1 MACPNCKTASS
12 PFGVYCM
19 SCEPAES
26 ANTATGTVIITSD
39 PVSTPDD
46 APIAD
51 IPLPKIGIPPEYV
64 SILTD
69 IADML
74 AGNEDR
80 VDVTPL
86 LRIATWAIEFELA
99 DRVMDGLDPLLDVGG
114 MSH

>member
-1 MACPNCKTASS
+1 MSCPSCRETSS

-19 SCEPAES
+19 NCEPAES
-26 ANTATGTVIITSD
+26 ASTGTGTVIISSE
-39 PVSTPDD
+39 PVNTPDG
-46 APIAD
+46 AAIAD

-74 AGNEDR
+74 AGREDV

-86 LRIATWAIEFELA
+86 LQLATWAIEFELA
-99 DRVMDGLDPLLDVGG
+99 ERLQDGLDPLLDVGG
-114 MSH
+114 TTH